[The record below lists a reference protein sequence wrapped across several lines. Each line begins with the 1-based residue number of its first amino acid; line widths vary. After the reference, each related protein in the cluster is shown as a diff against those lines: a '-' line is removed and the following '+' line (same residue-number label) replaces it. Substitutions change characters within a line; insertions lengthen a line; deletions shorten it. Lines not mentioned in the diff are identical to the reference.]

1 MRMYNALFAL
11 RKIVKRLEFKH
22 KYVCA
27 LIASALIAAYLTY
40 RGTLGKDGWS

>member
-22 KYVCA
+22 KCVTSFLLLVY
-27 LIASALIAAYLTY
+27 SSRLTH
-40 RGTLGKDGWS
+40 RSTFV